1 MCFPGVFASCLVV
14 TLTYAEMSMEVRRD
28 SSEHTDTDTDT
39 DTGEQR
45 RGRAPRGETRRSE
58 KGRARAENAQTAS
71 YDGNDGARRF
81 SRPENEERRRDC
93 GP

>member
-1 MCFPGVFASCLVV
+1 MCFPGVFALSLVV
-14 TLTYAEMSMEVRRD
+14 TLTYAEMSTESRD

-58 KGRARAENAQTAS
+58 KDRARAENAQTAS

-81 SRPENEERRRDC
+81 SCPQNVEQRRDC

>member
-1 MCFPGVFASCLVV
+1 M
-14 TLTYAEMSMEVRRD
+14 TLTYAEMSMEKSRFLRA
-28 SSEHTDTDTDT
+28 HGTDTDT

-58 KGRARAENAQTAS
+58 KDRARAENAQMAS

-81 SRPENEERRRDC
+81 SCSENEERRRDC